1 MAVAMDWAAA
11 GSVAGAQLPTAA
23 AVEVRW
29 VEGVGAALPSRPAGA
44 SALVVAA
51 RAVGLVEVATAV
63 VGAVATAAADAETV
77 GAVALAAAATV
88 AVGVAVTGAEMAAED
103 QSSTLCSRSPCLP
116 SESTSTRSYPS
127 GHTCDSSIPS
137 RTLQARAR
145 RERVTLSARRARRER
160 ERGTRDAARVRMRV
174 STGRWRRAWRRR

>member
-1 MAVAMDWAAA
+1 MDWAAA

-88 AVGVAVTGAEMAAED
+88 AVGVAVTGVAGAEMAAED

>member
-1 MAVAMDWAAA
+1 MDWAAA

-88 AVGVAVTGAEMAAED
+88 AVGVAVTGVAGAEMAAED

-137 RTLQARAR
+137 RTLQAQAR